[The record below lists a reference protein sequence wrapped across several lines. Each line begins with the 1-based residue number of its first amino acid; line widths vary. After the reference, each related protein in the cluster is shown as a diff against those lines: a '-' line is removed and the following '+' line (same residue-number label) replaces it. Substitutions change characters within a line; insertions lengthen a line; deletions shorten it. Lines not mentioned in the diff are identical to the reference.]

1 LHKLINLRQGFGTRE
16 HDRIPLRAMSP
27 VFLNEFTSRRDYYR
41 DYLKNEVGISL
52 DGKKDEELL
61 HELHDY
67 RRGQYEKLADE
78 VYEKRAMTVRG
89 SQPMKLSSG
98 SGSTARSFTIS

>member
-1 LHKLINLRQGFGTRE
+1 MAVPFY
-16 HDRIPLRAMSP
+16 S
-27 VFLNEFTSRRDYYR
+27 TSRRDYYR

-61 HELHDY
+61 YELHDY

-78 VYEKRAMTVRG
+78 VYEEKGYDSQGIPTDETLKRLGLDGKEFHDIV
-89 SQPMKLSSG
+89 K
-98 SGSTARSFTIS
+98 TARQRVL

>member
-1 LHKLINLRQGFGTRE
+1 
-16 HDRIPLRAMSP
+16 
-27 VFLNEFTSRRDYYR
+27 
-41 DYLKNEVGISL
+41 
-52 DGKKDEELL
+52 L

-78 VYEKRAMTVRG
+78 VYEEKGYDSQG